1 MNKNTNDLNDM
12 KAMSLDMNN
21 HLVCSSEQTLNKVTA
36 EINNIII
43 LLDRHRFALKQQEDR
58 DIISTELIKKMV
70 AQIRSNPD
78 VHNYHKKQILEK
90 LKEIK
95 DKQQYYQ
102 TAKQRKSSEPKLP
115 PGQSNII
122 TFLKL

>member
-1 MNKNTNDLNDM
+1 M
-12 KAMSLDMNN
+12 KAMSLDLTN
-21 HLVCSSEQTLNKVTA
+21 HLVCSFEQTLNKVTA

-58 DIISTELIKKMV
+58 DIISAELIKKMV

-95 DKQQYYQ
+95 DKLQYYQ
-102 TAKQRKSSEPKLP
+102 IAKQRKSSEPKLP
-115 PGQSNII
+115 AGQSNII